1 MKNRSN
7 YVIGYKNLK
16 IPYVI
21 QTKTDQPKG
30 LAIMLPGIGYTVK
43 SPLFH
48 FSSGAFLN
56 KGYDVLH
63 VNYPYSSTDYEDFSL
78 EEITSTLIN
87 DVSKV
92 LNEVVDHTI
101 YKSYYVIGK
110 SFGTMAMPTALDML
124 PSQSTKA
131 IWLTPRLIGE
141 QVFQTLRTCTQD
153 SLCVIGDKDP
163 FYDIDKMNHIIRNP
177 SIECMMPHGA
187 NHALEV
193 DNDILTSIDMVKSV
207 MKRIDDFISLKN
219 GVLNHEL

>member
-1 MKNRSN
+1 MKERSAT
-7 YVIGYKNLK
+7 ISGYKNLK

-63 VNYPYSSTDYEDFSL
+63 VNYPYYSSDYEGYSF
-78 EEITSTLIN
+78 EEITSALIN
-87 DVSKV
+87 DVSTV
-92 LNEVVDHTI
+92 LNQVIDHSI
-101 YKSYYVIGK
+101 YKSFYVLGK
-110 SFGTMAMPTALDML
+110 SFGTMAMPTALDRL
-124 PSQSTKA
+124 PTQNTKA
-131 IWLTPRLIGE
+131 IWLTPRLSSLP
-141 QVFQTLRTCTQD
+141 VYQTLRTCKQD

-163 FYDIDKMNHIIRNP
+163 FYDEEKINQIIDNS
-177 SIECMMPHGA
+177 SIACMIHPTA

-193 DNDILTSIDMVKSV
+193 DGDILSSIDMIKSV
-207 MKRIDDFISLKN
+207 IKRIDDFISMKS
-219 GVLNHEL
+219 GVLES